1 MKSLLEFDD
10 AGASDSEPVKGV
22 TVGDI
27 RAWHDDQELH
37 SAHYDRML
45 TSWAECRDLLSKER
59 AITAALIK
67 SMREIEVYSTDMV
80 AINGS
85 RAAINATLLAIPA
98 AANDGRVRLV
108 DQNGTEITGPACAC
122 YKQIPTK
129 DCPHHYCAFRSH
141 LTGGVDQR

>member
-1 MKSLLEFDD
+1 MNRAIKPLLEFDD
-10 AGASDSEPVKGV
+10 AGASDDEPAKGV

-27 RAWHDDQELH
+27 RAWHDQ
-37 SAHYDRML
+37 YDRVL

-85 RAAINATLLAIPA
+85 RAAINATLLAIPIT

-108 DQNGTEITGPACAC
+108 DQNGTEVVGAGPACAGC
-122 YKQIPTK
+122 KQIPTK
-129 DCPHHYCAFRSH
+129 DCPHHFCAFRSH
-141 LTGGVDQR
+141 LTGGADQR